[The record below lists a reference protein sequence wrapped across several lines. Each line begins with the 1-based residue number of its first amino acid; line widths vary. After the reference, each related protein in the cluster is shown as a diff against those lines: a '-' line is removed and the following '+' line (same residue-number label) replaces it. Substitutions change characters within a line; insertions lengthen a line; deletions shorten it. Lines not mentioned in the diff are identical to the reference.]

1 MNLPSIPQTFSSN
14 SNLFAALRSAFPAD
28 LDTVAIE
35 TDNDLHYTWRD
46 LERATAMLAN
56 LLASLDLPAGAR
68 IAVQVEKSVEAAML
82 YLATLRAG
90 YVFLPLNTAYQ
101 SAEIEYFIGN
111 AEPAVVVCSPK
122 NFGWVSKIA
131 FKAGTQ
137 NVFTLGD
144 DRTGSLLDRA
154 GHCSDLHTP
163 VHSAP
168 DDLAAILYTSGTTG
182 RSKGA
187 MLSHG
192 NMLSNALVLKD
203 YWGWRNPGAL
213 PEQGGDVLI
222 HALPIFHVHGLFV
235 ALHGALINGSKMIW
249 LGKFDPKL
257 VLRKMPEATVFMGV
271 PTLYTRLLAEPG
283 LDADAVR
290 NMRLFVA
297 GSAPLLIET
306 FTEWQERTGHT
317 ILERYG
323 MSETAMLTSNPYA
336 ADARYPDPR
345 ATAQHGG
352 QSQQHGGQS
361 ERRGGTVGFPLPDVS
376 LRVQGDEGQPL
387 PTGEIG
393 GIQVK
398 GPNVFK
404 GYWRM
409 PEKTAE
415 EFTPDGYFKTGDVG
429 KIDER
434 GYVTIVGRSKDLIIS
449 GGYNVYPAE
458 IEGYINEL
466 PGVLE
471 SAVVGVPHP
480 DFGEVGV
487 AVVVARPGAVLL
499 AEQIIASLKAKLAN
513 FKIPKRCV
521 VVAELPR
528 NTMGKVQ
535 KNVLRAQYQPAA

>member
-1 MNLPSIPQTFSSN
+1 MKNN
-14 SNLFAALRSAFPAD
+14 NLFAALRAAFPKD
-28 LDTVAIE
+28 LDAVAVE
-35 TDNDLHYTWRD
+35 TDTGLNYSWRD
-46 LERATAMLAN
+46 LERSTAMMAN
-56 LLASLDLPAGAR
+56 LLQSLDLPEGAR
-68 IAVQVEKSVEAAML
+68 VAVQVEKSVEALML

-111 AEPAVVVCSPK
+111 AEPSVVVCSRK

-137 NVFTLGD
+137 NVFTLDD

-154 GHCSDLHTP
+154 AHCSDRHE
-163 VHSAP
+163 VVQRNA

-203 YWGWRNPGAL
+203 YWAWQP
-213 PEQGGDVLI
+213 GDVLI

-235 ALHGALINGSKMIW
+235 AIHGALINGSKMIW
-249 LGKFDPKL
+249 LAKFDPKL
-257 VLRKMPEATVFMGV
+257 VVQKLPEATVFMGV
-271 PTLYTRLLAEPG
+271 PTLYVRLLAEPG
-283 LDADAVR
+283 LTREACR

-323 MSETAMLTSNPYA
+323 MSETAMLTSNPY
-336 ADARYPDPR
+336 D
-345 ATAQHGG
+345 G
-352 QSQQHGGQS
+352 
-361 ERRGGTVGFPLPDVS
+361 ERRGGTVGFALPGVS
-376 LRVQGDEGQPL
+376 LRVQDDAGQPV

-393 GIQVK
+393 SIQVK

-409 PEKTAE
+409 PEKTRE
-415 EFTPDGYFKTGDVG
+415 EFTADGYFKTGDVG

-434 GYVTIVGRSKDLIIS
+434 GYITIVGRSKDLIIS

-458 IEGYINEL
+458 IEGYINDM
-466 PGVLE
+466 PGVAE

-487 AVVVARPGAVLL
+487 AIVIAKPGARLDG
-499 AEQIIASLKAKLAN
+499 EQVIARLKAQLAN
-513 FKIPKRCV
+513 FKIPKRCFIV
-521 VVAELPR
+521 GELPR

-535 KNVLRAQYQPAA
+535 KNVLREQHKALFA